1 MKAKTIAVINWV
13 NQNSR
18 IHLQLCSSSRTIYST
33 ILQVLLPLS
42 SKYIHNVVIS
52 IISTVPILF
61 QGLIHSCL
69 NYCNEL

>member
-1 MKAKTIAVINWV
+1 MKTTTIAVINWV
-13 NQNSR
+13 NQNSW
-18 IHLQLCSSSRTIYST
+18 IHLQLYSSSHTVYST

-42 SKYIHNVVIS
+42 SKYIHNVIIS
-52 IISTVPILF
+52 IISSVPILF